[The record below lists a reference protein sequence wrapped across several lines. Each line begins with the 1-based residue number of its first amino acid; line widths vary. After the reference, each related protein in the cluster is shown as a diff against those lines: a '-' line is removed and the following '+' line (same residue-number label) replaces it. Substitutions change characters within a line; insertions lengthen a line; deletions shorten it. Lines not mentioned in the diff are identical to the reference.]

1 MANLSNINNKFL
13 FTDGDF
19 LKIGNLAP
27 INNISSTES
36 GISVT
41 NSNVASITLDNT
53 AASGKRYV
61 MYSSGNGSLVFWD
74 GDAAS
79 ARLQIDSSGM
89 ATFAGRVNAGE
100 SFGALKDGADTVAN
114 GPFFRLTNA
123 ATTRQYLFQL
133 DASNNIDYWY
143 YNGSTWTQ
151 TISLLTNGGATFTGN
166 VGIETTTP
174 LAKLQVGAEQNSNAT
189 GISLAAGASVGNLI
203 ARTTTHHNWLPYTD
217 GSNYYSADN
226 HIIRNASHSTEWMRV
241 NSSGNVGI
249 GTTSPDFA
257 LDIEAVSSG
266 VQLQIGRT
274 VTNAG
279 STWMGS
285 DSNGFHLGVG
295 AYGAGNSVSDPNG
308 FTVDTSGNVGIGT
321 TSPNCNLQVSRNTS
335 TANLFNFLDVVA
347 NFGNENPNPG
357 NHYASGIRIYQ
368 GNGTMGSGLA
378 ALNIGVDTN
387 SAVAESQNTA
397 TIETP
402 NGMTQGLR
410 LSTRD
415 SSAPIRFNT
424 DSTERMRI
432 TSAGGISFGS
442 SGTAY
447 GATGEVLTSNGNA
460 APTWQAAGGGS
471 AWPQEKFAEYTI
483 DSTTSNILV
492 ATLNSTTWHGN
503 YLAGCLKFTFSTS
516 DYIQVTY
523 LPVSTFLSAGNKL
536 FFKGTEMTT
545 KNNGSNPAT
554 ITITFAGNNGSYGS
568 TCTVKLNRNQS
579 ISTYTKV
586 NVLIQAIS
594 NPNMF
599 ILN

>member
-1 MANLSNINNKFL
+1 MALKFL
-13 FTDGDF
+13 NDGYFASKVGIGIQSPAAKLHVNPTTTDEIAIAINGTQNYSAGEFQRIAAGDASSINR
-19 LKIGNLAP
+19 LSIGF
-27 INNISSTES
+27 
-36 GISVT
+36 GY
-41 NSNVASITLDNT
+41 DNPT
-53 AASGKRYV
+53 DWAIR
-61 MYSSGNGSLVFWD
+61 YSSYGRHEFYTGNDWG
-74 GDAAS
+74 
-79 ARLQIDSSGM
+79 
-89 ATFAGRVNAGE
+89 
-100 SFGALKDGADTVAN
+100 
-114 GPFFRLTNA
+114 NA
-123 ATTRQYLFQL
+123 A
-133 DASNNIDYWY
+133 N
-143 YNGSTWTQ
+143 
-151 TISLLTNGGATFTGN
+151 
-166 VGIETTTP
+166 
-174 LAKLQVGAEQNSNAT
+174 
-189 GISLAAGASVGNLI
+189 
-203 ARTTTHHNWLPYTD
+203 
-217 GSNYYSADN
+217 
-226 HIIRNASHSTEWMRV
+226 TEKMV
-241 NSSGNVGI
+241 ITSSGNVGI
-249 GTTSPDFA
+249 GTNSPGYKLNVINNNTATWTARFTNNTNNVYLSVNDA
-257 LDIEAVSSG
+257 NNYGIYVSGEAK
-266 VQLQIGRT
+266 
-274 VTNAG
+274 NY
-279 STWMGS
+279 
-285 DSNGFHLGVG
+285 F
-295 AYGAGNSVSDPNG
+295 
-308 FTVDTSGNVGIGT
+308 SGNVGIGT

-387 SAVAESQNTA
+387 SAVAQSQNTA

-447 GATGEVLTSNGNA
+447 GTSGQVLTSNGNA
-460 APTWQAAGGGS
+460 TPTWQAAGGS

>member
-189 GISLAAGASVGNLI
+189 GISLAAGASVCNLI